1 MRRASSLS
9 AGSRFFGFLLTT
21 LAAAFAARERR
32 DPSSRSP
39 SSLTPIAPLPRSVPL
54 FPPQVNG
61 VPGYYTSEPYCGPIT
76 CLIALFVF
84 PFVCCCPCDTK
95 QEFVPLPAQQY
106 ATMAPQMQ
114 QMQPQMQQ
122 MPPQYGQPQPQY
134 YPPTK

>member
-1 MRRASSLS
+1 M
-9 AGSRFFGFLLTT
+9 TT

-32 DPSSRSP
+32 DPSSRWP

-76 CLIALFVF
+76 CHIALLFAF
-84 PFVCCCPCDTK
+84 PFLCCCPFDTK

-106 ATMAPQMQ
+106 AAMAPQMQ

-134 YPPTK
+134 LSLIHI

>member
-1 MRRASSLS
+1 M
-9 AGSRFFGFLLTT
+9 
-21 LAAAFAARERR
+21 
-32 DPSSRSP
+32 
-39 SSLTPIAPLPRSVPL
+39 
-54 FPPQVNG
+54 NG
-61 VPGYYTSEPYCGPIT
+61 QPGYIVHEPYCGPIT
-76 CLIALFVF
+76 VLIGIFVF

-106 ATMAPQMQ
+106 AGMAPQMQ